1 MTSRFP
7 RTVRPARR
15 SRARREAADLERR
28 TRLWRRAFRDYR
40 RLELGRIREAA
51 MRARGLRLYVA
62 WSTPPLS
69 DRIQQAIPLA
79 WEPLETARG
88 G

>member
-1 MTSRFP
+1 MK
-7 RTVRPARR
+7 RR
-15 SRARREAADLERR
+15 LKLFLARREAADFERR

-62 WSTPPLS
+62 WSTPPPS
-69 DRIQQAIPLA
+69 DRIQQAIPVA